1 MTIFLYTLP
10 IVINLILILFRYLFD
25 IALSSPVTLVV
36 VLFNSI
42 ILPVY
47 LLILTRITAKTKA
60 LIKKRYLLCFG
71 LCIVNEILC
80 CIYMGG
86 PETIQRVF
94 DNNIISFLSNAGSF
108 CSIIVFSVGLLIAR
122 VIKPVNNNDKIAE

>member
-1 MTIFLYTLP
+1 
-10 IVINLILILFRYLFD
+10 
-25 IALSSPVTLVV
+25 
-36 VLFNSI
+36 
-42 ILPVY
+42 
-47 LLILTRITAKTKA
+47 
-60 LIKKRYLLCFG
+60 
-71 LCIVNEILC
+71 
-80 CIYMGG
+80 MGG